1 MEKNQRAY
9 TMKGWCPIY
18 CSNDYSLL
26 LLFIFNR
33 REKNNYYCL
42 SETDISRIFFF
53 YHALSH
59 YTVYGVTIKT
69 TIASSERTVQCSNYK
84 TYSATRVQINNKKRT
99 IVTHKVTLVILITN
113 VKKNVCI
120 EP

>member
-1 MEKNQRAY
+1 MHNEGLVPNC
-9 TMKGWCPIY
+9 T
-18 CSNDYSLL
+18 NDYSLL

-42 SETDISRIFFF
+42 PETDISRIYF

-84 TYSATRVQINNKKRT
+84 TYSATRVQINNKKRP
-99 IVTHKVTLVILITN
+99 IVTYYKVTLVILITN

>member
-1 MEKNQRAY
+1 
-9 TMKGWCPIY
+9 MKKIIIIVCQKQIY
-18 CSNDYSLL
+18 QEY
-26 LLFIFNR
+26 I
-33 REKNNYYCL
+33 
-42 SETDISRIFFF
+42 FF

-99 IVTHKVTLVILITN
+99 IVTHKVTLVIFITN
-113 VKKNVCI
+113 VKKNVCL